1 MANKTNSDSMSG
13 QAALI
18 SGKYLEMRSAVFA
31 YILKRTGSVE
41 DSEDLMQETF
51 TRLLE
56 YRTVLTG
63 HTLDRFIYRT
73 AHNLVV
79 DWYRRHALS
88 EKAQEYFASRQKS
101 ADTSEEDIRLKEMM
115 RTEQVCVRKMGRRK
129 GALSSPLQAMQG
141 QIPGVIITRQSSAPG
156 DENWG
161 MSLRGAVSTNSS
173 EPLVIIDGV
182 AYESIND
189 MRLLNPSDIE
199 SMSFLKDGAA
209 AIYGS
214 RAAGGVVLI
223 TTKKGK
229 EGRAKVEYSGSY
241 TLKTV
246 GRMPELMTLDEW
258 SDAIMTTLA
267 DDTGNN
273 WYRYAQLA
281 QQYKGQYI
289 DLDETIS
296 PSGTTGFTDVADF
309 VFDDSVDWL
318 GSLFGNAHS
327 TTQGG
332 ISAVSGDISIKCD
345 GPATAAVTVSG
356 EEIRY
361 MSDRPCTVR
370 AGKKKYRLPAS
381 DFQKIM
387 IRE

>member
-101 ADTSEEDIRLKEMM
+101 ADTTEEDIRLKEMM

-182 AYESIND
+182 VYESIND

-267 DDTGNN
+267 DDT
-273 WYRYAQLA
+273 
-281 QQYKGQYI
+281 
-289 DLDETIS
+289 
-296 PSGTTGFTDVADF
+296 
-309 VFDDSVDWL
+309 VDWL

-345 GPATAAVTVSG
+345 GHATAAVTVSG

>member
-1 MANKTNSDSMSG
+1 MSG
-13 QAALI
+13 H
-18 SGKYLEMRSAVFA
+18 SK
-31 YILKRTGSVE
+31 
-41 DSEDLMQETF
+41 
-51 TRLLE
+51 
-56 YRTVLTG
+56 
-63 HTLDRFIYRT
+63 
-73 AHNLVV
+73 
-79 DWYRRHALS
+79 
-88 EKAQEYFASRQKS
+88 ASRN
-101 ADTSEEDIRLKEMM
+101 
-115 RTEQVCVRKMGRRK
+115 GG

-296 PSGTTGFTDVADF
+296 PFGTTGFPDVADF

-327 TTQGG
+327 TTHDL
-332 ISAVSGDISIKCD
+332 SVSGGSEKISYRVSFGYLYD
-345 GPATAAVTVSG
+345 GSPLQYG
-356 EEIRY
+356 NNNNQRY
-361 MSDRPCTVR
+361 NLRVNNT
-370 AGKKKYRLPAS
+370 
-381 DFQKIM
+381 FKITDWLT
-387 IRE
+387 

>member
-101 ADTSEEDIRLKEMM
+101 ADTTEEDIRLKEMM

-129 GALSSPLQAMQG
+129 
-141 QIPGVIITRQSSAPG
+141 
-156 DENWG
+156 
-161 MSLRGAVSTNSS
+161 GAVSTNSS

-229 EGRAKVEYSGSY
+229 EGRAAGDGVRLCLYLDSKGRGEGPD
-241 TLKTV
+241 TV
-246 GRMPELMTLDEW
+246 RHLQGCGQGDGRECRDPCRDKSRACGKRCDSE
-258 SDAIMTTLA
+258 IY
-267 DDTGNN
+267 G
-273 WYRYAQLA
+273 RYL
-281 QQYKGQYI
+281 
-289 DLDETIS
+289 
-296 PSGTTGFTDVADF
+296 
-309 VFDDSVDWL
+309 
-318 GSLFGNAHS
+318 
-327 TTQGG
+327 
-332 ISAVSGDISIKCD
+332 VSGN
-345 GPATAAVTVSG
+345 G
-356 EEIRY
+356 
-361 MSDRPCTVR
+361 
-370 AGKKKYRLPAS
+370 
-381 DFQKIM
+381 
-387 IRE
+387 

>member
-1 MANKTNSDSMSG
+1 
-13 QAALI
+13 
-18 SGKYLEMRSAVFA
+18 
-31 YILKRTGSVE
+31 
-41 DSEDLMQETF
+41 
-51 TRLLE
+51 
-56 YRTVLTG
+56 
-63 HTLDRFIYRT
+63 
-73 AHNLVV
+73 
-79 DWYRRHALS
+79 
-88 EKAQEYFASRQKS
+88 
-101 ADTSEEDIRLKEMM
+101 M

-129 GALSSPLQAMQG
+129 
-141 QIPGVIITRQSSAPG
+141 
-156 DENWG
+156 
-161 MSLRGAVSTNSS
+161 GAVSTNSS

-223 TTKKGK
+223 TTK
-229 EGRAKVEYSGSY
+229 
-241 TLKTV
+241 
-246 GRMPELMTLDEW
+246 
-258 SDAIMTTLA
+258 
-267 DDTGNN
+267 
-273 WYRYAQLA
+273 
-281 QQYKGQYI
+281 
-289 DLDETIS
+289 
-296 PSGTTGFTDVADF
+296 FTDVADF